1 MISFLVVLFC
11 FEFVALLM
19 TVKNYK
25 KYSNNYMSYLLALLL
40 ATVVTEGLSLYF
52 LMSDV
57 IGFNVHYYYSL
68 ILFNCIYLTYSK
80 LINSKKV
87 LLFMVVLNV
96 LFSLFWFSS
105 LFVEVSINYILIFGS
120 LNTSIYCF
128 LYLRELLVSDKIINY
143 KKVFPFWLTV
153 SFIIFY
159 MSSIPFFLILK
170 YMNDRSFY
178 YILYILGIIMY
189 SGIIYGLIWSSKE
202 QRYL

>member
-1 MISFLVVLFC
+1 
-11 FEFVALLM
+11 
-19 TVKNYK
+19 
-25 KYSNNYMSYLLALLL
+25 MSYLLALLL